1 VLFSLAAKRLSGE
14 QLEQLGAGWKRHR
27 MKEAAP

>member
-1 VLFSLAAKRLSGE
+1 VLFSLAARHLSRE

>member
-14 QLEQLGAGWKRHR
+14 QLEQLGEGWKRHR
-27 MKEAAP
+27 MKEATP